1 MTKKDIIKELD
12 VIFEVY
18 KNIIIDEVIK
28 NDGLTYKFAL
38 LTSVLNRS
46 NAIIEGYK
54 KVLST
59 NNIIVLN
66 SLIRMQIDNCI
77 FVYGLYLLN
86 NDGHKSKDLFLN
98 IVKSNKKLSEYKIKK
113 NKLYDTYIV
122 EQINN
127 EYKNKFLEAYN
138 FYCRFIHFSD
148 GAITSSMYSKENNVL
163 ELELVKEYS
172 RFKPYII
179 TNSITFI
186 EVCKFLVI
194 LIKNKW
200 TNLDDEVFS

>member
-28 NDGLTYKFAL
+28 NDGLTYKCAL

-98 IVKSNKKLSEYKIKK
+98 IVKSNKKLSEYKIEK

-122 EQINN
+122 EQI
-127 EYKNKFLEAYN
+127 
-138 FYCRFIHFSD
+138 S
-148 GAITSSMYSKENNVL
+148 
-163 ELELVKEYS
+163 
-172 RFKPYII
+172 
-179 TNSITFI
+179 TFA
-186 EVCKFLVI
+186 V
-194 LIKNKW
+194 
-200 TNLDDEVFS
+200 